1 MNKTES
7 RSKQILRASIK
18 KHIPMLVSIL
28 ALSLIIT
35 ALSVVNPIIYQKAA
49 DEFIPEKNFR
59 ALIVCICIT
68 VAVPVIGA
76 LIALLKNRLNYR
88 FGKKCIYDV
97 TDTVF
102 KKLLR
107 CNYAQYSRYDSVT
120 LSNILTRSAEAIP
133 SLYLNSI
140 INTIADAVQFIVIFA
155 MLLHYNV
162 FLTLIVLIILPIS
175 YFIIKSQK
183 RRMREASHAGLVEQR
198 KFQKSIV
205 QFFNGMKT
213 VRSYNAYSNAEKD
226 FENGYER
233 FNKAEWEFR
242 KNECLA
248 GDVLP
253 TAASQIVIGAA
264 FAVGAV
270 FVVKGQMTVG
280 ALIAVIAYLPSLVS
294 SLNGIMKA
302 KLSINSIE
310 NILGEF
316 DSILSLDDEKSSSVM
331 PDPSSDTVVSIE
343 NADFSYDRENFN
355 LHIDNLEIQKGT
367 FVAIVGG
374 SGGGKSSVMDIVNK
388 FFAVKSGN
396 IKLFGKN
403 IDEIDTDSLRRMYS
417 VVPQN
422 TFLFNDTVEKNISFP
437 QEPDSARINE
447 VIEKAQLREF
457 VDGLPEREKT
467 VISDFGENIS
477 GGESQRISIARALYR
492 DAPVMLLDEPT
503 AALDAETSKKIFDM
517 LSAENRVNG
526 KTILM
531 ITHDVKKAFYADKAV
546 VINDGRIA
554 EYGTPEELQ
563 KNGGL
568 FNTLLAAQAA
578 RNNEQ

>member
-1 MNKTES
+1 
-7 RSKQILRASIK
+7 
-18 KHIPMLVSIL
+18 
-28 ALSLIIT
+28 
-35 ALSVVNPIIYQKAA
+35 
-49 DEFIPEKNFR
+49 
-59 ALIVCICIT
+59 
-68 VAVPVIGA
+68 
-76 LIALLKNRLNYR
+76 
-88 FGKKCIYDV
+88 
-97 TDTVF
+97 
-102 KKLLR
+102 
-107 CNYAQYSRYDSVT
+107 
-120 LSNILTRSAEAIP
+120 
-133 SLYLNSI
+133 
-140 INTIADAVQFIVIFA
+140 
-155 MLLHYNV
+155 
-162 FLTLIVLIILPIS
+162 
-175 YFIIKSQK
+175 
-183 RRMREASHAGLVEQR
+183 
-198 KFQKSIV
+198 
-205 QFFNGMKT
+205 MKT

-248 GDVLP
+248 RDVLP

-270 FVVKGQMTVG
+270 FAVKGQMTIG

-316 DSILSLDDEKSSSVM
+316 DNILNLDDEKSSSVL
-331 PDPSSDTVVSIE
+331 PDFSADTVVSIE

-355 LHIDNLEIQKGT
+355 LHIDNLEIKKGE

-403 IDEIDTDSLRRMYS
+403 IDEIDTDSLRGMYS
-417 VVPQN
+417 VAPQN

-531 ITHDVKKAFYADKAV
+531 ITHDVKKAFYADKEV
-546 VINDGRIA
+546 VIDGGRIA
-554 EYGTPEELQ
+554 ESGTPEELQ
-563 KNGGL
+563 KNDGL
-568 FNTLLAAQAA
+568 FNTLLTAQAA
-578 RNNEQ
+578 QNNEQ